1 MDKSKARILYIEDY
15 PVVQTMYVDALR
27 AHGFT
32 LDVASDG
39 KTALELVQANT
50 YDVILLDLLLPQVTG
65 LEFLRE
71 FRAKNY
77 PGEVVILSDFDDPG
91 TVEDTQKLDVSN
103 YWIKVENT
111 PHLLA
116 DRLDS
121 LIAGIDGA
129 TPVESTEQDNNE
141 E

>member
-1 MDKSKARILYIEDY
+1 MDKTEARILYIEDY

-27 AHGFT
+27 GHGFT
-32 LDVASDG
+32 VDVASDG
-39 KTALELVQANT
+39 KTALEKVAESK

-77 PGEVVILSDFDDPG
+77 PGLVVVLSDFDNPG
-91 TVEDTQKLDVSN
+91 TVDDVTKLGVTN

-116 DRLDS
+116 DRLED
-121 LIAGIDGA
+121 LLKGIDGPQVGGVA
-129 TPVESTEQDNNE
+129 K
-141 E
+141 

>member
-27 AHGFT
+27 SHGFT
-32 LDVASDG
+32 IDVASDG
-39 KTALELVQANT
+39 KTALELVQANA
-50 YDVILLDLLLPQVTG
+50 YDVILLDLLLPRVTG

-71 FRAKNY
+71 FRAKDYN
-77 PGEVVILSDFDDPG
+77 GEVVILSDFDDPNTIQE
-91 TVEDTQKLDVSN
+91 TVKLKVEH

-116 DRLDS
+116 QRLDE
-121 LIAGIDGA
+121 LINGIADTDKTQA
-129 TPVESTEQDNNE
+129 
-141 E
+141 

>member
-15 PVVQTMYVDALR
+15 PVVQTMYVEALR
-27 AHGFT
+27 SHGFT
-32 LDVASDG
+32 IDVASDG
-39 KTALELVQANT
+39 KAALELVAANS

-71 FRAKNY
+71 FRAKDY
-77 PGEVVILSDFDDPG
+77 PGEVVVLSDFDNPG
-91 TVEDTQKLDVSN
+91 TVKDVTDLGVTN

-116 DRLDS
+116 ERLDS
-121 LIAGIDGA
+121 LLKDIDETVA
-129 TPVESTEQDNNE
+129 PKA
-141 E
+141 

>member
-27 AHGFT
+27 SHGFT
-32 LDVASDG
+32 IDVASDG
-39 KTALELVQANT
+39 KTALELVGANT

-65 LEFLRE
+65 IEFLRE
-71 FRAKNY
+71 FRSKNLT
-77 PGEVVILSDFDDPG
+77 GEVVVLSDFDNPG
-91 TVEDTQKLDVSN
+91 TMKDVADLGVTN

-116 DRLDS
+116 QRLDD
-121 LIAGIDGA
+121 LLNGIDA
-129 TPVESTEQDNNE
+129 VAQSNT
-141 E
+141 

>member
-15 PVVQTMYVDALR
+15 PVVQTMYLDVLKE
-27 AHGFT
+27 HGFT
-32 LDVASDG
+32 VDIASDG
-39 KTALELVQANT
+39 KTALEHVANSQ

-77 PGEVVILSDFDDPG
+77 PGEVVILSDFDNPG
-91 TVEDTQKLDVSN
+91 TKQETMKLGVQH

-111 PHLLA
+111 PHLLVE
-116 DRLDS
+116 RLEGLVS
-121 LIAGIDGA
+121 GIDDADTPA
-129 TPVESTEQDNNE
+129 TA
-141 E
+141 

>member
-15 PVVQTMYVDALR
+15 PVVQTMYVEALR
-27 AHGFT
+27 SHGFT
-32 LDVASDG
+32 IDVAGDG
-39 KTALELVQANT
+39 KTALEQVAKNT
-50 YDVILLDLLLPQVTG
+50 YDIVLLDLLLPQVTG

-77 PGEVVILSDFDDPG
+77 KGEVVVLSDFDNPG
-91 TVEDTQKLDVSN
+91 TVKDVTDLGVTN

-116 DRLDS
+116 ERLEK
-121 LIAGIDGA
+121 LLTGIDEPA
-129 TPVESTEQDNNE
+129 ATEQSK
-141 E
+141 

>member
-1 MDKSKARILYIEDY
+1 MDKSNARILYVEDY

-27 AHGFT
+27 SQGFT
-32 LDVASDG
+32 VDVASDG
-39 KTALELVQANT
+39 KTALEKVSEGP
-50 YDVILLDLLLPQVTG
+50 YDVILLDLLLPQVSG

-77 PGEVVILSDFDDPG
+77 TGEVVVLSDFDNPG
-91 TVEDTQKLDVSN
+91 TVKDVTDLGVTQ

-116 DRLDS
+116 ERLDS
-121 LIAGIDGA
+121 LLKGIDEP
-129 TPVESTEQDNNE
+129 TPPKP
-141 E
+141 